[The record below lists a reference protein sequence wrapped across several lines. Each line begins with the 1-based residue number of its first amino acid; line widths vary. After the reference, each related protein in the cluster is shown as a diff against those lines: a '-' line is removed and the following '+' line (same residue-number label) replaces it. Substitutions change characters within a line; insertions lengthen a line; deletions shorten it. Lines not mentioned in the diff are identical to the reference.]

1 MLETLKTLT
10 ALLSPASVTLKDLQ
24 PKLGTVDKSYTSNT
38 HLKPDDK
45 QFTQINVVQQHNSDQ
60 VAHVDF
66 TLATPIALKDLQATY
81 GDSKIVVPDNGGP
94 KQAVFKIRQPSE
106 PSDIALIATLNK
118 RGDQAE
124 VIILRRDKH

>member
-1 MLETLKTLT
+1 MLETLKTLI

-24 PKLGTVDKSYTSNT
+24 PKLGAVDKSFTSNT

-45 QFTQINVVQQHNSDQ
+45 QFTGINVVQQHKSDQ

-66 TLATPIALKDLQATY
+66 TLTTPIALKDLQAAY
-81 GDSKIVVPDNGGP
+81 GESKIIVPDNGGP
-94 KQAVFKIRQPSE
+94 KQAIFKIHQPSQ
-106 PSDIALIATLNK
+106 PCDIALVATLNK

-124 VIILRRDKH
+124 IIILRRDLH